1 MFTQEGRKMLLALL
15 LVYILSGILLIVT
28 PASAE
33 STDDFVITVKTDNPG
48 TSSDN
53 QFTIP
58 THPGS
63 SYLYDVDCDNEKPDE
78 IIGATG
84 DATCNYDRPG
94 TYTIRIKEKSHGNGF
109 PRIYFNNSGDK
120 DKIISVDRWGTG
132 VWSSMAYAFYGCSN
146 LAGQSVD
153 TPDLSNVT
161 DMSWMFMTAEAFNQ
175 NINGWDTSNVTNM
188 VGMFYGASNFNQ
200 ELSNWVVSSVTDM
213 SYLFFNASSFNQI
226 IGNWDVSNVD
236 DMSRMFYGA
245 NVFNQDIGEWDTS
258 KVKYMVR
265 MFYYA
270 TAFNQDIGEWITSNV
285 EDMKYMFSCA
295 DIFNQDISDWDT
307 SSVKDMSGM
316 FLNAHNFNQDISQW
330 DVTSLL
336 YANQMFN
343 GAILSTANYD
353 ALLIGWDAQ
362 NLKPGVTFSGGSS
375 TYCAGESART
385 HMVSADGWIITDGGK
400 NCPYIIFLPLVNN

>member
-1 MFTQEGRKMLLALL
+1 MFTQEGREMLLALL

-94 TYTIRIKEKSHGNGF
+94 TYTIRIKEKIHGNGF
-109 PRIYFNNSGDK
+109 PRIFFNYLGDK
-120 DKIISVDRWGTG
+120 DKIISIDQWGTG
-132 VWSSMAYAFYGCSN
+132 LWSSMAQSFYGCSN
-146 LAGQSVD
+146 LAGQAVD

-161 DMSWMFMTAEAFNQ
+161 DMSYMFCGAQAFNQ
-175 NINGWDTSNVTNM
+175 NI
-188 VGMFYGASNFNQ
+188 
-200 ELSNWVVSSVTDM
+200 
-213 SYLFFNASSFNQI
+213 
-226 IGNWDVSNVD
+226 GNWDTHNVE
-236 DMSRMFYGA
+236 DMSRMLCGA
-245 NVFNQDIGEWDTS
+245 NAFNKDIGEWDTS
-258 KVKYMVR
+258 NVKWMLR

-270 TAFNQDIGEWITSNV
+270 SAFNQDIGN
-285 EDMKYMFSCA
+285 
-295 DIFNQDISDWDT
+295 WDT
-307 SSVKDMSGM
+307 SSVENMQEM
-316 FLNAHNFNQDISQW
+316 FKGASSFDQDIGGW
-330 DVTSLL
+330 NVEALTN
-336 YANQMFN
+336 AVQMFDF
-343 GAILSTANYD
+343 GAGLSTANYD
-353 ALLIGWDAQ
+353 ALLIGWNAQ
-362 NLKPGVTFSGGSS
+362 SLKPDVILGAGNS
-375 TYCAGESART
+375 TYCLGQSAREN
-385 HMVSADGWIITDGGK
+385 MISADGWIITDGGK